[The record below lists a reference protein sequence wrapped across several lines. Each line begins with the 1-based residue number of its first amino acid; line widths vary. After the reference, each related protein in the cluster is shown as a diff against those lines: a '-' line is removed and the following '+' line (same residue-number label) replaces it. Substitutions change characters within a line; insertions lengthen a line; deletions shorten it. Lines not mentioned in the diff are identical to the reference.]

1 MDDLGIAH
9 FDAITI
15 KEASD
20 LIEAELAKETPDG
33 PATPK
38 QIAIV
43 RALAAAG
50 EIELT
55 ISSPTRRDVAGDI
68 QALRCVVGVS
78 R

>member
-1 MDDLGIAH
+1 MDDLRIVH
-9 FDAITI
+9 FDGMTI

-20 LIEAELAKETPDG
+20 LIEAELAKESPDG
-33 PATPK
+33 AATPK

-50 EIELT
+50 KIELS
-55 ISSPTRRDVAGDI
+55 ISSPTRRDVASDI
-68 QALRCVVGVS
+68 QALRCVAGIP

>member
-1 MDDLGIAH
+1 MSGQN
-9 FDAITI
+9 
-15 KEASD
+15 
-20 LIEAELAKETPDG
+20 PDG

-50 EIELT
+50 EIELS

-68 QALRCVVGVS
+68 QALRCVAGNITHISEEILS
-78 R
+78 RIVENRSGC